1 MTEYNDTMPNL
12 EVFEMERFKVR
23 DTDSNNVFERK
34 VIYDLKKENDMLRR
48 ELSGVGY
55 SSVSLN
61 RF

>member
-48 ELSGVGY
+48 ELSGVAY